1 MVLQRIQD
9 LIRDQLVRLA
19 WSHHSHAGTVQQQLR
34 DGLPSLAPDHRRH
47 LRRALGA
54 TERIVFEMC
63 CPGIWTGTYLEPYLE
78 SLSVA
83 DLRRIYS
90 VILTLFTVL
99 IMSRLPEEQGG
110 LSQALRQLRIDL
122 EMVNE
127 LEDHLRD
134 LDTDEPRQLSRS
146 TGAFVERI
154 LGVKWHPLV
163 CGAYVIFVED
173 EWQRFPVPE
182 RV

>member
-1 MVLQRIQD
+1 MVLQRIKD
-9 LIRDQLVRLA
+9 LILDQLVRLA

-34 DGLPSLAPDHRRH
+34 DGLPTLAPQHRRH

-63 CPGIWTGTYLEPYLE
+63 CPHIWTGTYLEPYLE
-78 SLSVA
+78 SLSIA
-83 DLRRIYS
+83 DLRRIYT

-99 IMSRLPEEQGG
+99 ITSQLPDDQGDLG
-110 LSQALRQLRIDL
+110 QALRQLRIDL
-122 EMVNE
+122 EIVNE
-127 LEDHLRD
+127 LEDYLRG
-134 LDTDEPRQLSRS
+134 LNTDEPRQLSRS

-163 CGAYVIFVED
+163 CGAYVIFVEA
-173 EWQRFPVPE
+173 EWQQFPLPE
-182 RV
+182 QA